1 MKLIAQ
7 VLKRYVTRRRLQHK
21 WGPYISKELNYAKG
35 ISRLDHA
42 ARLIK
47 KASPLI
53 SRLKLHAS
61 QLVGRGEIELLE
73 KYAPSV
79 PKIHNATA
87 MNEVTSRRIINA
99 KTAVASAL
107 GSVLRESFLDH
118 AAYTR
123 TLHVAKSNDQSHVPN
138 VESEREAAISTPCM
152 SPLHAFVHNLAAPS
166 IALRSGA
173 EIGSK
178 ITSKSGFMQR
188 KGKLMCLINNATR
201 ALHSP
206 KNMFPVF
213 DSVGKDLSA
222 TTPAS
227 QLNRIANDWGVSTTH
242 STAIE
247 TNDISGDV
255 YTAAFNAELRS
266 HQSDADIHSIR
277 NTSDN
282 VGKAQQNVSK
292 RRRSIIIFIDTATFL
307 RQCRGS
313 RLRRLQRSG
322 IA

>member
-1 MKLIAQ
+1 MGAVYFQ
-7 VLKRYVTRRRLQHK
+7 RTQFYERDQSPGSCSETDQ
-21 WGPYISKELNYAKG
+21 
-35 ISRLDHA
+35 
-42 ARLIK
+42 

-107 GSVLRESFLDH
+107 GSVLREYFIDH

-166 IALRSGA
+166 IALRSGT

-178 ITSKSGFMQR
+178 ITSKL
-188 KGKLMCLINNATR
+188 KAIDEALPNAPPNHIGDLPSR
-201 ALHSP
+201 A
-206 KNMFPVF
+206 
-213 DSVGKDLSA
+213 
-222 TTPAS
+222 
-227 QLNRIANDWGVSTTH
+227 ANLK
-242 STAIE
+242 
-247 TNDISGDV
+247 
-255 YTAAFNAELRS
+255 Y
-266 HQSDADIHSIR
+266 
-277 NTSDN
+277 
-282 VGKAQQNVSK
+282 K
-292 RRRSIIIFIDTATFL
+292 TAT
-307 RQCRGS
+307 QCISEMDYKTTVHGEESSDPIKVS
-313 RLRRLQRSG
+313 RV
-322 IA
+322 ACVK